1 MTTKISALPT
11 LSAVTDATIIPVVE
25 GGATKKI
32 TGVTLKTYAAGA
44 QGTAGTTGAQGTTG
58 TQGAAGSAGSQGA
71 TGPGTL
77 NSGTAGY
84 MPYYSGSTALSAATS
99 GNLFWDNT
107 NSVLGIGSTSPSTY
121 AHSLTVYNSSPTDD
135 GKPLVYIN
143 GASSGGGG
151 SGNTQI
157 GLHATVATTRNANAA
172 IGVKGYGQSALGQT
186 SAGVWGES
194 AAGAG
199 GIPSSYGVYGK
210 FTCTYTDAYPG
221 HYAIFGETTSSGGSS
236 SNATLIGVGSQTHNY
251 SNSVNFQA
259 VSLYSGSNTQIMFEI
274 RRNGSQIGTITTT
287 ASATAYNT
295 GSDYRLK
302 DNPQPL
308 TGSGSFIDSLQPKT
322 WTWKRDGTAGVGF
335 IAHEVQA
342 VSPGSVHGVKDA
354 VDHEGNPVIQTMEY
368 GSAEFIANIVAELQ
382 SLRREVA
389 LLKSKVN

>member
-1 MTTKISALPT
+1 MTTRISTLPT
-11 LSAVTDATIIPVVE
+11 LAAVTDATIIPVVE
-25 GGATKKI
+25 GGATKRI
-32 TGVTLKTYAAGA
+32 TGLALKTYT
-44 QGTAGTTGAQGTTG
+44 GTASGPQGPSG
-58 TQGAAGSAGSQGA
+58 PSGAAGSNGA
-71 TGPGTL
+71 SGPSGPSGPGTL

-84 MPYYSGSTALSAATS
+84 VPYYSGTTALSAATS
-99 GNLFWDNT
+99 GNMYWDNT
-107 NSVLGIGSTSPSTY
+107 NGIMGLGTTSPVTY
-121 AHSLTVYNSSPTDD
+121 AHNLAVYNTNYSDD
-135 GKPLVYIN
+135 GLPLVYVYSGN
-143 GASSGGGG
+143 AGGGG
-151 SGNTQI
+151 SGNKQI
-157 GLHATVATTRNANAA
+157 GLFANVPTTRNSDGA
-172 IGVKGYGQSALGQT
+172 IGVKGYASSALGQT

-194 AAGAG
+194 SAGGG

-210 FTCTYTDAYPG
+210 FVSSNTDAFPG
-221 HYAIFGETTSSGGSS
+221 HYAVFAETTATGGTSP
-236 SNATLIGVGSQTHNY
+236 NATLIGVGSQTHNY
-251 SNSVNFQA
+251 ATSINFQA
-259 VSLYSGSNTQIMFEI
+259 VSLYSGSNTQTMFDI

-308 TGSGSFIDSLQPKT
+308 TGSGAFIDALQPKT

-382 SLRREVA
+382 SLRARVA
-389 LLKSKVN
+389 QLEAKV